1 MQEFLNIFT
10 DLFGKYLT
18 KKIDDIL
25 KAGIHFKNNIYD
37 KNPLYDFVNYV
48 VIFDYIA
55 YVEDTKKY
63 KGKSNL
69 KKVLES
75 MPRVPKSIRMEM
87 VCSDKIYEFVE
98 SEKCLDVLYGT
109 NQSLEKRREM
119 IEKTNIINILEEI
132 FDITESVEESIEEDG
147 DSIFLKNSDEKKYLT
162 GETVILAIWT
172 ILNISDDEIY
182 YSKNTNL
189 KDRNLSL
196 NYSERKLKNEINYY
210 KVNGKWRNN
219 KQMPILVYEILI
231 TKILKNTLL
240 TISDEEDMMFQN
252 FYLRFLRTSNLIIME
267 KLAYTPIIE
276 RYYYLKKLIDILN
289 KDAGYV

>member
-1 MQEFLNIFT
+1 M
-10 DLFGKYLT
+10 
-18 KKIDDIL
+18 
-25 KAGIHFKNNIYD
+25 
-37 KNPLYDFVNYV
+37 
-48 VIFDYIA
+48 
-55 YVEDTKKY
+55 
-63 KGKSNL
+63 
-69 KKVLES
+69 
-75 MPRVPKSIRMEM
+75 
-87 VCSDKIYEFVE
+87 
-98 SEKCLDVLYGT
+98 
-109 NQSLEKRREM
+109 
-119 IEKTNIINILEEI
+119 
-132 FDITESVEESIEEDG
+132 EESIEEDG

-276 RYYYLKKLIDILN
+276 RYYL
-289 KDAGYV
+289 